1 MNFPLLGTFL
11 TILWFFLLIIW
22 LALVMWTTIDVFRD
36 DRLSGGAKAGWL
48 VAILVLPLLGTVIY
62 LIARGDR
69 RGAGDSGT

>member
-11 TILWFFLLIIW
+11 TLLWFFLLIIW
-22 LALVMWTTIDVFRD
+22 LGLVIWTTLDLFRD

-69 RGAGDSGT
+69 RGAG

>member
-22 LALVMWTTIDVFRD
+22 LALVIWTAIDVLGD
-36 DRLSGGAKAGWL
+36 DRLSGGAKAGWI

-69 RGAGDSGT
+69 RRAGDSGS

>member
-1 MNFPLLGTFL
+1 MNFPLFGTFL

-22 LALVMWTTIDVFRD
+22 LSLVIWTTLDLFRD
-36 DRLSGGAKAGWL
+36 DRLGGGAKAGWL

-69 RGAGDSGT
+69 RDAGGGET